1 MADLNVEIT
10 RTNRKVHFEGVSDAN
25 PERRIPFDFAPP
37 LGDGNGFA
45 GLELL
50 LMSFAGCVSTT
61 VVFLLGRMGKM
72 VGAYQASAQGVR
84 REQPLSLAKIHLH
97 LQLEV
102 EQGTDAEMEAVLK
115 QAEALSPVWQAVK
128 NNIAVTVTYTLQSA

>member
-1 MADLNVEIT
+1 
-10 RTNRKVHFEGVSDAN
+10 
-25 PERRIPFDFAPP
+25 
-37 LGDGNGFA
+37 
-45 GLELL
+45 
-50 LMSFAGCVSTT
+50 MSFAGCVSTT
-61 VVFLLGRMGKM
+61 VVFLLGRMGKK

>member
-10 RTNRKVHFEGVSDAN
+10 RTNQKVHFEGVSDAN
-25 PERRIPFDFAPP
+25 PERRIPFDFALP

-61 VVFLLGRMGKM
+61 VVFLLGRMGKK

-84 REQPLSLAKIHLH
+84 REQPLSLAKINLH

-128 NNIAVTVTYTLQSA
+128 NNIAVTVTYTLQSV

>member
-10 RTNRKVHFEGVSDAN
+10 RTNRKVHFEGGSDAN
-25 PERRIPFDFAPP
+25 PERRIPLDLAPP

-61 VVFLLGRMGKM
+61 VVFLLGRMGKK

-97 LQLEV
+97 LQLPLDSRWWRAGLSICEKFHWLRAIFLKNFLFS
-102 EQGTDAEMEAVLK
+102 AE
-115 QAEALSPVWQAVK
+115 
-128 NNIAVTVTYTLQSA
+128 

>member
-1 MADLNVEIT
+1 MADLNVEMT
-10 RTNRKVHFEGVSDAN
+10 RTNRKVHFEGVSAAN
-25 PERRIPFDFAPP
+25 PNLPIPFDFAPP

-61 VVFLLGRMGKM
+61 VVFLLGRAGKN
-72 VGAYQASAQGVR
+72 VGGYRASARGVR
-84 REQPLSLAKIHLH
+84 REQPLSLAEIHLH

-102 EQGTDAEMEAVLK
+102 EGGTDADMETVLK

-128 NNIAVTVTYTLQSA
+128 NNIAVAVTYTLQAA